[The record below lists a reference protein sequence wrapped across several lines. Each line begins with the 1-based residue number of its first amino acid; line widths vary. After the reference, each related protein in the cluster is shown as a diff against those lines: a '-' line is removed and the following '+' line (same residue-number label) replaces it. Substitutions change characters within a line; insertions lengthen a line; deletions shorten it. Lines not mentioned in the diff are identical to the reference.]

1 MAPDRQDLAA
11 KLLIKPDARV
21 LLLNAP
27 IGYARKLAPLPSG
40 ATITDKRGQ
49 AADVVVAFVRDGTE
63 LKRLASGFAAL
74 EEDAILWV
82 CYPKGGAKAGT
93 DLDRD
98 TLHAAMAKHELA
110 GVTLVAFDE
119 TWSAMR
125 FRAPEDVGS

>member
-1 MAPDRQDLAA
+1 MAPLTEDLPT

-27 IGYARKLAPLPSG
+27 IGYARKLEPLPIG
-40 ATITDKRGQ
+40 ATITDKRGK
-49 AADVVVAFVRDGTE
+49 ADVVVAFTRDSAE

-74 EEDAILWV
+74 EEDAVLWV

-98 TLHAAMAKHELA
+98 TLHAAMEKHELT
-110 GVTLVAFDE
+110 GVTLVAIDDV
-119 TWSAMR
+119 WSAMR
-125 FRAPEDVGS
+125 FRAPEDVGG

>member
-1 MAPDRQDLAA
+1 MADDLAK

-27 IGYARKLAPLPSG
+27 IGYARKLEPLPAG
-40 ATITDKRGQ
+40 ATLTDKRGGP
-49 AADVVVAFVRDGTE
+49 ADVVIAFTRDSAE

-74 EEDAILWV
+74 EEDAVLWV

-98 TLHAAMAKHELA
+98 ILHAAMEKHELT
-110 GVTLVAFDE
+110 GVSLVAFDD

>member
-1 MAPDRQDLAA
+1 MPQELTQ

-27 IGYARKLAPLPSG
+27 IGYAKKLAPLPSG
-40 ATITDKRGQ
+40 VTVTDKRGT
-49 AADVVVAFVRDGTE
+49 ADVAIAFVRDSAE
-63 LKRLASGFAAL
+63 LKRLASGFPAL

-82 CYPKGGAKAGT
+82 AYPKGGSKAGT
-93 DLDRD
+93 DIDRD
-98 TLHAAMAKHELA
+98 VLHAAMEKHELV
-110 GVTLVAFDE
+110 GVTLVALDD

>member
-1 MAPDRQDLAA
+1 MPEGLAN
-11 KLLIKPDARV
+11 KLLIKPDATV

-27 IGYARKLAPLPSG
+27 IGYARKLEPLPEG
-40 ATITDKRGQ
+40 VTVIDKRGKP
-49 AADVVVAFVRDGTE
+49 ADVVVAFARDSLE

-82 CYPKGGAKAGT
+82 CYPKGATKAGT

-98 TLHAAMAKHELA
+98 VLHAAMERHELT
-110 GVTLVAFDE
+110 GVSLVAFDD

>member
-1 MAPDRQDLAA
+1 MAMDLAE

-27 IGYARKLAPLPSG
+27 IGYAKKLEPLPSG
-40 ATITDKRGQ
+40 ATVTDKRGKS
-49 AADVVVAFVRDGTE
+49 ADVAIAFVRDSAE
-63 LKRLASGFAAL
+63 LKRLANGFHAL

-98 TLHAAMAKHELA
+98 ILHAAMQKHELT
-110 GVTLVAFDE
+110 GVSLVALDE

>member
-1 MAPDRQDLAA
+1 MADLAA
-11 KLLIKPDARV
+11 KLLIKPDQRV

-27 IGYARKLAPLPSG
+27 IGYAKKLGPLPERASVS
-40 ATITDKRGQ
+40 DKRGP
-49 AADVVVAFVRDGTE
+49 ADVVLAFVRDQAE
-63 LKRLASGFAAL
+63 LKRLASGFPAL

-82 CYPKGGAKAGT
+82 CYPKGGAPAGT

-98 TLHAAMAKHELA
+98 TLHAAMEKHELI
-110 GVTLVAFDE
+110 GVTLVALDA

>member
-1 MAPDRQDLAA
+1 MPEGLPQ
-11 KLLIKPDARV
+11 KLLIKPDSRV

-27 IGYARKLAPLPSG
+27 IGYGRKLEPLPEG
-40 ATITDKRGQ
+40 ATVTDKRGRP
-49 AADVVVAFVRDGTE
+49 ADVVVAFVRDSGE

-74 EEDAILWV
+74 EEDAVLWV

-98 TLHAAMAKHELA
+98 ILHAAMEKHELA

-125 FRAPEDVGS
+125 FRAPEDVGG

>member
-1 MAPDRQDLAA
+1 MAADLAA
-11 KLLIKPDARV
+11 KLLIKPDLRV

-27 IGYARKLAPLPSG
+27 IGYAKKLEPLPSG
-40 ATITDKRGQ
+40 TTVTDKRGKS
-49 AADVVVAFVRDGTE
+49 DVVIAFVRDSGE
-63 LKRLASGFAAL
+63 LKRLATSFGSL

-82 CYPKGGAKAGT
+82 CYPTGGAKGGT

-98 TLHAAMAKHELA
+98 ILHAAMEKHELI

-119 TWSAMR
+119 KWSAMR

>member
-1 MAPDRQDLAA
+1 MSTDLAT
-11 KLLIKPDARV
+11 KLLIKPEARV

-27 IGYARKLAPLPSG
+27 IGYARKLAPLPKG
-40 ATITDKRGQ
+40 ATVTDKRGQ
-49 AADVVVAFVRDGTE
+49 PADVVIAFVRDSAE

-74 EEDAILWV
+74 EEDAVLWV

-98 TLHAAMAKHELA
+98 TLHAAMGKHELT
-110 GVTLVAFDE
+110 GVSLVAFDD

-125 FRAPEDVGS
+125 LRAPEDVGS

>member
-1 MAPDRQDLAA
+1 MAADLAS
-11 KLLIKPDARV
+11 KLLIKPDLRV

-27 IGYARKLAPLPSG
+27 IGYAKKLEPLPAGVTVS
-40 ATITDKRGQ
+40 DKRGKS
-49 AADVVVAFVRDGTE
+49 ADVVVAFVRDSAE
-63 LKRLASGFAAL
+63 LKRLSTSFGAL
-74 EEDAILWV
+74 EEDAVLWV

-98 TLHAAMAKHELA
+98 ILHAAMEKHELT
-110 GVTLVAFDE
+110 GVSLVAVDE